1 MDYGYVYIHFPD
13 DIKARVDK
21 HNNWTTKNKAEPTS
35 QMLFSCKQ
43 LMEQKIYKIIFA
55 TLVTFVQILVSEM
68 IFRLVFG
75 SSTFWGTSGAAGAD
89 AILFF
94 IELYMGILFLFTN
107 LSILFDNRVLNGIL
121 VFVLCGLFV
130 PASLGVLMLLGFIP
144 GYTFGTFL
152 VYKSYKAM
160 KKKWL

>member
-1 MDYGYVYIHFPD
+1 
-13 DIKARVDK
+13 
-21 HNNWTTKNKAEPTS
+21 
-35 QMLFSCKQ
+35 MLFSCKQ

-144 GYTFGTFL
+144 GYTFGTF
-152 VYKSYKAM
+152 
-160 KKKWL
+160 

>member
-1 MDYGYVYIHFPD
+1 
-13 DIKARVDK
+13 
-21 HNNWTTKNKAEPTS
+21 
-35 QMLFSCKQ
+35 MLFSCKQ

-144 GYTFGTFL
+144 GYTFVTFL

-160 KKKWL
+160 KKK

>member
-1 MDYGYVYIHFPD
+1 
-13 DIKARVDK
+13 
-21 HNNWTTKNKAEPTS
+21 
-35 QMLFSCKQ
+35 MLFSCKQ

-107 LSILFDNRVLNGIL
+107 LSILFDNRVLM
-121 VFVLCGLFV
+121 VFWCLFYAV
-130 PASLGVLMLLGFIP
+130 CLFRHL
-144 GYTFGTFL
+144 L
-152 VYKSYKAM
+152 VY
-160 KKKWL
+160 LCC